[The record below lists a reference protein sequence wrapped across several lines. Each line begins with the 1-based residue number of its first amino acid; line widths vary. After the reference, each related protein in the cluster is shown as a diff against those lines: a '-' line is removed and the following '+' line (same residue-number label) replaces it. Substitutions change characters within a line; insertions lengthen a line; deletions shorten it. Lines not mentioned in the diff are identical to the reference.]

1 MSPKEAWKFV
11 CCRHSKILSPKNL
24 SQAALENLDKRKD
37 VFDQGDHLRET
48 DVIAS
53 LREHIRICPSPGIE
67 MTYHRLKIL
76 V

>member
-1 MSPKEAWKFV
+1 MEVRLLPSLQNPFPQKPEPAV
-11 CCRHSKILSPKNL
+11 
-24 SQAALENLDKRKD
+24 ENLDKSKD
-37 VFDQGDHLRET
+37 VFHQGDHLRET